1 MTQTLSSLAI
11 TPTPLKPAD
20 TWPAA
25 SAALKRLDE
34 LRTLLAIELKA
45 QPGPGEAL
53 LTALGGADVSER
65 ELEIF
70 SLLQQTDDYWTDPG
84 KNAESRRDRLVPALQ
99 RALRDEASVRI
110 HERDLESGYLVCLPD
125 SPDQSPALTYASLHV
140 QLHDDEHVE
149 MAGALAISEE
159 QGRTLLMLPGLGIMG
174 FATQA
179 LMLATLARWLNT
191 ATLQDALLN
200 TMERRHQDQLF
211 KIIQDADLYLE
222 PFKAEDL
229 QLQPVTTTPLHA
241 CPGSPAEQAAQ

>member
-1 MTQTLSSLAI
+1 M
-11 TPTPLKPAD
+11 
-20 TWPAA
+20 
-25 SAALKRLDE
+25 LDE

-149 MAGALAISEE
+149 MAGALADIRGTGTHAADVTRARYHGLCHAGTDARNPGALAQHSDVAGCSSEHDGKASSRSAF
-159 QGRTLLMLPGLGIMG
+159 QDHPGRRPLP
-174 FATQA
+174 
-179 LMLATLARWLNT
+179 
-191 ATLQDALLN
+191 
-200 TMERRHQDQLF
+200 
-211 KIIQDADLYLE
+211 
-222 PFKAEDL
+222 
-229 QLQPVTTTPLHA
+229 
-241 CPGSPAEQAAQ
+241 